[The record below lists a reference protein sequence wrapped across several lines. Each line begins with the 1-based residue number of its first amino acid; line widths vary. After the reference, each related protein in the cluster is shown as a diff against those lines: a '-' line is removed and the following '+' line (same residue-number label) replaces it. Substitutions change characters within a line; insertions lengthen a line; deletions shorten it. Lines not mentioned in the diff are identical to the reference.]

1 MIFSDED
8 DDDDDDD
15 GDEGYD
21 GGGGKDDGDDQLSK
35 IKVSLFGNRK
45 TGSSLTILN
54 TKGSGNCL
62 DRSGGQD
69 GKGLIKIWIK
79 DLSNFHS
86 ADQMLC
92 LEGRCTSI

>member
-1 MIFSDED
+1 MTSSDED
-8 DDDDDDD
+8 DDADNDD
-15 GDEGYD
+15 GDDGYNS
-21 GGGGKDDGDDQLSK
+21 GGGKDDGDDHLSK
-35 IKVSLFGNRK
+35 IKVSLFSDRK

-79 DLSNFHS
+79 DLS
-86 ADQMLC
+86 
-92 LEGRCTSI
+92 G